1 MIKKIDISVI
11 ILTYNESIHIKRC
24 INKVTKFVK
33 EVIVVD
39 SRSTDKTIKICKK
52 LNARVYQNKFINQA
66 SQMNWALKNIK
77 IKSKWILRLDA
88 DEIIDKKSLLK
99 IGQIINN

>member
-39 SRSTDKTIKICKK
+39 SCSTDKTIKI
-52 LNARVYQNKFINQA
+52 
-66 SQMNWALKNIK
+66 LKN
-77 IKSKWILRLDA
+77 
-88 DEIIDKKSLLK
+88 
-99 IGQIINN
+99 